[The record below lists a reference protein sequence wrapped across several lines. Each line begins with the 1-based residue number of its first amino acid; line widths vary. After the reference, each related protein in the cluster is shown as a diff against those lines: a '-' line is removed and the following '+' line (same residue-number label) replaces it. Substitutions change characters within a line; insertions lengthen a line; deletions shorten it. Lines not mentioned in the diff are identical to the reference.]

1 MVSMKTIK
9 VDKALREKLGEKEF
23 TSMLTMCEQCGVCSG
38 ICPLSK
44 LTDFRVRKIILRAG
58 LGNKEAIESPDI
70 WLCTMCYACLER
82 CRIGLQVPDIIS
94 VLRTLAAEDGRMP
107 DSSSKVAKLFMK
119 TGHAFPISGLTRKM
133 RKELGLDEL
142 EVDPKT
148 MKEITKLAEKTGFK
162 RIVEG
167 S

>member
-1 MVSMKTIK
+1 MKTTK
-9 VDKALREKLGEKEF
+9 VDRALREKLGEKEY
-23 TSMLTMCEQCGVCSG
+23 TNMLTMCEQCGVCSG

-58 LGNKEAIESPDI
+58 LGNRESIESPDL

-107 DSSSKVAKLFMK
+107 DSSSKVAELFMK
-119 TGHAFPISGLTRKM
+119 TGHAFPISGLTKKM

-142 EVDPKT
+142 QVDPKA
-148 MKEITKLAEKTGFK
+148 MEEVKKLAEKTGFK

>member
-1 MVSMKTIK
+1 MKTTK
-9 VDKALREKLGEKEF
+9 VDRALREKLGEKEF

-44 LTDFRVRKIILRAG
+44 LTDFRVRKIVLKAG
-58 LGNKEAIESPDI
+58 LGNNDAIESSDL

-82 CRIGLQVPDIIS
+82 CRAGLQIPDIIS
-94 VLRTLAAEDGRMP
+94 VLRTLAAEDGRVP
-107 DSSSKVAKLFMK
+107 DSTSKVAKLFLK
-119 TGHAFPISGLTRKM
+119 TGHAFPISGLTKKM

-142 EVDPKT
+142 KVDDGAMEEVNR
-148 MKEITKLAEKTGFK
+148 LAKKTGFK
-162 RIVEG
+162 KIVEG